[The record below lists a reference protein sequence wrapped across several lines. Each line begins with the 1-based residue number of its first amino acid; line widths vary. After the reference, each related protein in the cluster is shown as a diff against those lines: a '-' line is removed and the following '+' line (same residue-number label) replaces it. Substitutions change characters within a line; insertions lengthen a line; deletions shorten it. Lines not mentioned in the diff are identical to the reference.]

1 MSNLQDRIAIVT
13 GGSRG
18 IGRATAIELA
28 RDGASVVVN
37 YRTRQDEADAVVA
50 EIEALG
56 RRAIAYQA
64 DVTDQQAV
72 RGLVSATVR
81 QFGRVDVLVANAG
94 VVRDQLAAAMSLDD
108 WNVVIQTN
116 LGGTFL
122 VIREVIPHMMSQK
135 RGSIVSISSIAADRA
150 GRGHCNYVAAKG
162 GINAM
167 TRSLAVELAPKN
179 IRVNAV
185 APGVVATEMS
195 NRVRNLAGDEI
206 LAQIPLRR
214 YGEPLDIA
222 RAVCFLV
229 SDDASYIT
237 GEILHVTGGFGL

>member
-1 MSNLQDRIAIVT
+1 MSRLQDRIAIVT

-18 IGRATAIELA
+18 IGRAIAIELA
-28 RDGASVVVN
+28 REGASVVVN
-37 YRTRQDEADAVVA
+37 YRTRQDEADGVVA
-50 EIEALG
+50 EIEGMG
-56 RRAIAYQA
+56 RQAIACQA
-64 DVTDQQAV
+64 DVTDQQAM
-72 RGLVSATVR
+72 RRLAGATVQ
-81 QFGRVDVLVANAG
+81 QFGRIDVLVANAG
-94 VVRDQLAAAMSLDD
+94 IVRDQLAAAMSLDD
-108 WNVVIQTN
+108 WSAVINTN
-116 LGGTFL
+116 LSGTFL
-122 VIREVIPHMMSQK
+122 AIREVIPQMMSQK
-135 RGSIVSISSIAADRA
+135 RGSIVAISSIAADRA

-167 TRSLAVELAPKN
+167 TRALAVELAPKK

-214 YGEPLDIA
+214 YGEPIDIA
-222 RAVCFLV
+222 RAVCFLA

>member
-1 MSNLQDRIAIVT
+1 MSRLQDRIAIVT

-18 IGRATAIELA
+18 IGRAIAIELA
-28 RDGASVVVN
+28 REGASVVVN
-37 YRTRQDEADAVVA
+37 YRTRQDEADGVVA
-50 EIEALG
+50 EIEGLG
-56 RRAIAYQA
+56 RQAMACQA
-64 DVTDQQAV
+64 DVTDQQAM
-72 RGLVSATVR
+72 RRLAGATVQ
-81 QFGRVDVLVANAG
+81 QFGRIDVLVANAG
-94 VVRDQLAAAMSLDD
+94 IVRDQLAAAMSLDD
-108 WNVVIQTN
+108 WSAVINTN
-116 LGGTFL
+116 LSGTFL
-122 VIREVIPHMMSQK
+122 AIREVIPQMMSQK
-135 RGSIVSISSIAADRA
+135 RGSIVAISSIAADRA

-167 TRSLAVELAPKN
+167 TRALAVELAPKK

-206 LAQIPLRR
+206 LAQIPLLR
-214 YGEPLDIA
+214 YGEPIDIA
-222 RAVCFLV
+222 RAVCFLA

>member
-81 QFGRVDVLVANAG
+81 QFGRIDVLVANAG

-229 SDDASYIT
+229 SDEASYIT

>member
-1 MSNLQDRIAIVT
+1 
-13 GGSRG
+13 
-18 IGRATAIELA
+18 
-28 RDGASVVVN
+28 
-37 YRTRQDEADAVVA
+37 
-50 EIEALG
+50 
-56 RRAIAYQA
+56 
-64 DVTDQQAV
+64 
-72 RGLVSATVR
+72 
-81 QFGRVDVLVANAG
+81 AG

-108 WNVVIQTN
+108 WNAVIQTN
-116 LGGTFL
+116 LSGTFIA
-122 VIREVIPHMMSQK
+122 IREVLPYMMSQK
-135 RGSIVSISSIAADRA
+135 KGSIVSISSIAADRA

-162 GINAM
+162 AINSM
-167 TRSLAVELAPKN
+167 TKSLAVELAPKN

-229 SDDASYIT
+229 SDEASYIT
-237 GEILHVTGGFGL
+237 GEVLHVTGGFGL